1 MSLDI
6 SQIAAQV
13 ATMAARLRDGLEQW
27 RQRLDK
33 ALDVLGDKS
42 IDLNELKAK
51 IARSRGK
58 TTWLVADIV
67 DSLCGCYPP
76 PVAPSDFTILATD
89 GSHIDVD
96 RHQSTRCF
104 LINIGGVRL
113 SYGDQPDAVLENHPR
128 LYSSDE
134 ELVLRSPDN
143 SREQP
148 IEGALLGIKRGIE
161 ECRHLAEMAA
171 GLPPETPAVALVDG
185 SLILWELASKDQS
198 RFVVEEL
205 LDNGFLRYI
214 EELRQLGRDRPLALA
229 SYISFPRATDVV
241 NTLRVAICP
250 AETVDTDR
258 CKACETRQCDA
269 VAGVRDRDLF
279 THILEDGQRSP
290 LFISQSFILDR
301 YPGEQRVYFFYLRVD
316 DEIARIEVPRWVALD
331 ARRLELVHSLVLDQ
345 CRRGQGYPVALSE
358 AHEQAVL
365 TAADRESFRQL
376 IELSLAEENLPAAT
390 SAKSRSKRTRW
401 V

>member
-1 MSLDI
+1 LSLDI
-6 SQIAAQV
+6 SRIAAQV
-13 ATMAARLRDGLEQW
+13 AAMTTRLRDGLQQR

-33 ALDVLGDKS
+33 ALAVLGDES
-42 IDLNELKAK
+42 IDLDELKAK

-58 TTWLVADIV
+58 TTWLVADIA
-67 DSLCGCYPP
+67 DSLSRSYPP
-76 PVAPSDFTILATD
+76 PAAPSDFSVLATD

-96 RHQSTRCF
+96 RHQPTRCF
-104 LINIGGVRL
+104 LINIGGVKL
-113 SYGDQPDAVLENHPR
+113 SYGDNPSAELGSIPC
-128 LYSSDE
+128 LYSTDE
-134 ELVLRSPDN
+134 ELVLRSPDG

-148 IEGALLGIKRGIE
+148 IEGALLGIKRGVE
-161 ECRHLAEMAA
+161 ECRRLAEMAA
-171 GLPPETPAVALVDG
+171 ELTPEVPALALVDG
-185 SLILWELASKDQS
+185 SLILWELASKDQP

-205 LDNGFLRYI
+205 LDNGFLRYM
-214 EELRQLGRDRPLALA
+214 EELRQLGCGRPLALA

-250 AETVDTDR
+250 AEVVDTDR
-258 CKACETRQCDA
+258 CKACETRECDA

-279 THILEDGQRSP
+279 IQILADGQRSP
-290 LFISQSFILDR
+290 LFISQSFILDK
-301 YPGEQRVYFFYLRVD
+301 YQGDQRVYFFYLRVD
-316 DEIARIEVPRWVALD
+316 EEIARIEVPRWVALD
-331 ARRLELVHSLVLDQ
+331 ARRQGLVHSLVLDQ

-376 IELSLAEENLPAAT
+376 IELSLTEEHLPTTT
-390 SAKSRSKRTRW
+390 SAKSRSKKTRW